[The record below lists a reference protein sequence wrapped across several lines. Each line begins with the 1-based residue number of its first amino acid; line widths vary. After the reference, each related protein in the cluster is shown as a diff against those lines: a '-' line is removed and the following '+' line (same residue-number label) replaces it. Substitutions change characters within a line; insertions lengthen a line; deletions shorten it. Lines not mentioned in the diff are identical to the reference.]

1 MENLELVVLSLRY
14 SSWSIRAWLALTHAG
29 IPFTTRTV
37 ALSDQRP
44 MTARDGVVGADI
56 PEERRE
62 NRRSIGS
69 VTGLFPV
76 LWADGIPIHESLAIC
91 EWAAES
97 SPVAGL
103 WPADRVERAQ
113 ARALSLEMV
122 SGFSN
127 LRTQMSCNVTARVPN
142 YEPSVEA
149 QREISRILELMTS
162 ALENSGGPFLFGD
175 FGIVD
180 CMYFPVLTRFET
192 YSVTLPATASR
203 YDAAVGC
210 VPAVSS
216 WREELTAAPR
226 IPTYDEYVLSLG
238 GVLGPT

>member
-14 SSWSIRAWLALTHAG
+14 SSWSMRAWLALTHAG
-29 IPFTTRTV
+29 VLFTTRTV
-37 ALSDQRP
+37 TLSDQRP
-44 MTARDGVVGADI
+44 MTAQDGVVGADI

-62 NRRSIGS
+62 TRRSIGS

-97 SPVAGL
+97 SPMAGL
-103 WPADRVERAQ
+103 WPADPVRRAQ
-113 ARALSLEMV
+113 ARALSLEVV

-127 LRTQMSCNVTARVPN
+127 VRTQMSCNVTARVPN
-142 YEPSVEA
+142 FKPSVEA

-162 ALENSGGPFLFGD
+162 SLEDSGGPFLFGN

-192 YSVTLPATASR
+192 YGITLPESVSR
-203 YDAAVGC
+203 YDAAVRG
-210 VPAVSS
+210 VPAVSA
-216 WREELTAAPR
+216 WREELATAPR
-226 IPTYDEYVLSLG
+226 IPPYDDYVLSLG
-238 GVLGPT
+238 GVLAPT